1 MKTEEIA
8 LSRVSE
14 NEANPREIS
23 QANFQKLV
31 QSIIVFPRMLTLRPI
46 VIDETFHAL
55 GGNMRLKALQHIV
68 TMDEAGIQVKLDAE
82 QRLSDDEQSA
92 LMEYWQGWQQQP
104 TVTVVSASDLTEAQK
119 QEFMIKD
126 NLSFGNWDFK
136 FSIITSDAEK
146 ARVIERGVES
156 PQARLEAIER
166 IANAGAGGATLRLRP
181 FIIGVSTPT
190 YLDLIKEAF
199 NRGATALSTEF
210 FCLETRSPTLRELL
224 PTISKMAGFDI
235 LAFYKKYS
243 VQSGYLRLNRKVKE
257 PFFRN
262 MKELC
267 DQMGMRFYVSDAHF
281 KELCHNGS
289 CCGLPPTWNYSRG
302 QMCEALNICKRKGY
316 VRWSDIKLD
325 AENLL
330 RARLEKAMNL
340 GTREKYSKY
349 YTMSAADYMNWCWN
363 NPQAAHS
370 PYKMFEGAMVPA
382 DERDSE
388 GNIVYKY
395 NGAKF

>member
-46 VIDETFHAL
+46 VVDETFHAL

-68 TMDEAGIQVKLDAE
+68 TMDEASIQV
-82 QRLSDDEQSA
+82 
-92 LMEYWQGWQQQP
+92 
-104 TVTVVSASDLTEAQK
+104 
-119 QEFMIKD
+119 
-126 NLSFGNWDFK
+126 
-136 FSIITSDAEK
+136 
-146 ARVIERGVES
+146 
-156 PQARLEAIER
+156 
-166 IANAGAGGATLRLRP
+166 
-181 FIIGVSTPT
+181 
-190 YLDLIKEAF
+190 
-199 NRGATALSTEF
+199 
-210 FCLETRSPTLRELL
+210 
-224 PTISKMAGFDI
+224 
-235 LAFYKKYS
+235 
-243 VQSGYLRLNRKVKE
+243 
-257 PFFRN
+257 
-262 MKELC
+262 
-267 DQMGMRFYVSDAHF
+267 
-281 KELCHNGS
+281 
-289 CCGLPPTWNYSRG
+289 
-302 QMCEALNICKRKGY
+302 
-316 VRWSDIKLD
+316 KLD

-349 YTMSAADYMNWCWN
+349 YTMSAADYMKWCWN

-370 PYKMFEGAMVPA
+370 PYKMFEGAMLPA
-382 DERDSE
+382 DERDRE

>member
-46 VIDETFHAL
+46 VVDETFHAL

-68 TMDEAGIQVKLDAE
+68 TMDEASIQV
-82 QRLSDDEQSA
+82 
-92 LMEYWQGWQQQP
+92 
-104 TVTVVSASDLTEAQK
+104 
-119 QEFMIKD
+119 
-126 NLSFGNWDFK
+126 
-136 FSIITSDAEK
+136 
-146 ARVIERGVES
+146 
-156 PQARLEAIER
+156 
-166 IANAGAGGATLRLRP
+166 
-181 FIIGVSTPT
+181 
-190 YLDLIKEAF
+190 
-199 NRGATALSTEF
+199 
-210 FCLETRSPTLRELL
+210 
-224 PTISKMAGFDI
+224 
-235 LAFYKKYS
+235 
-243 VQSGYLRLNRKVKE
+243 
-257 PFFRN
+257 
-262 MKELC
+262 
-267 DQMGMRFYVSDAHF
+267 
-281 KELCHNGS
+281 
-289 CCGLPPTWNYSRG
+289 
-302 QMCEALNICKRKGY
+302 
-316 VRWSDIKLD
+316 KLD

-349 YTMSAADYMNWCWN
+349 YTMSAADYMKWCWN

>member
-46 VIDETFHAL
+46 VVDETFHAL

-68 TMDEAGIQVKLDAE
+68 TMDEASIQV
-82 QRLSDDEQSA
+82 
-92 LMEYWQGWQQQP
+92 
-104 TVTVVSASDLTEAQK
+104 
-119 QEFMIKD
+119 
-126 NLSFGNWDFK
+126 
-136 FSIITSDAEK
+136 
-146 ARVIERGVES
+146 
-156 PQARLEAIER
+156 
-166 IANAGAGGATLRLRP
+166 
-181 FIIGVSTPT
+181 
-190 YLDLIKEAF
+190 
-199 NRGATALSTEF
+199 
-210 FCLETRSPTLRELL
+210 
-224 PTISKMAGFDI
+224 
-235 LAFYKKYS
+235 
-243 VQSGYLRLNRKVKE
+243 
-257 PFFRN
+257 
-262 MKELC
+262 
-267 DQMGMRFYVSDAHF
+267 
-281 KELCHNGS
+281 
-289 CCGLPPTWNYSRG
+289 
-302 QMCEALNICKRKGY
+302 
-316 VRWSDIKLD
+316 KLD

-349 YTMSAADYMNWCWN
+349 YTMSAADYMKWCRN

-370 PYKMFEGAMVPA
+370 PYKMFEGAMLPA

>member
-46 VIDETFHAL
+46 VVDETFHAL

-68 TMDEAGIQVKLDAE
+68 TMDEASIQV
-82 QRLSDDEQSA
+82 
-92 LMEYWQGWQQQP
+92 
-104 TVTVVSASDLTEAQK
+104 
-119 QEFMIKD
+119 
-126 NLSFGNWDFK
+126 
-136 FSIITSDAEK
+136 
-146 ARVIERGVES
+146 
-156 PQARLEAIER
+156 
-166 IANAGAGGATLRLRP
+166 
-181 FIIGVSTPT
+181 
-190 YLDLIKEAF
+190 
-199 NRGATALSTEF
+199 
-210 FCLETRSPTLRELL
+210 
-224 PTISKMAGFDI
+224 
-235 LAFYKKYS
+235 
-243 VQSGYLRLNRKVKE
+243 
-257 PFFRN
+257 
-262 MKELC
+262 
-267 DQMGMRFYVSDAHF
+267 
-281 KELCHNGS
+281 
-289 CCGLPPTWNYSRG
+289 
-302 QMCEALNICKRKGY
+302 
-316 VRWSDIKLD
+316 KLD

-330 RARLEKAMNL
+330 RARLENAMNL

-349 YTMSAADYMNWCWN
+349 YTMSAADYMKWCWN

-370 PYKMFEGAMVPA
+370 PYKMFEGAMIPA

>member
-14 NEANPREIS
+14 NESNPREIS

-46 VIDETFHAL
+46 VVDETFHAL

-68 TMDEAGIQVKLDAE
+68 TMDEASIQV
-82 QRLSDDEQSA
+82 
-92 LMEYWQGWQQQP
+92 
-104 TVTVVSASDLTEAQK
+104 
-119 QEFMIKD
+119 
-126 NLSFGNWDFK
+126 
-136 FSIITSDAEK
+136 
-146 ARVIERGVES
+146 
-156 PQARLEAIER
+156 
-166 IANAGAGGATLRLRP
+166 
-181 FIIGVSTPT
+181 
-190 YLDLIKEAF
+190 
-199 NRGATALSTEF
+199 
-210 FCLETRSPTLRELL
+210 
-224 PTISKMAGFDI
+224 
-235 LAFYKKYS
+235 
-243 VQSGYLRLNRKVKE
+243 
-257 PFFRN
+257 
-262 MKELC
+262 
-267 DQMGMRFYVSDAHF
+267 
-281 KELCHNGS
+281 
-289 CCGLPPTWNYSRG
+289 
-302 QMCEALNICKRKGY
+302 
-316 VRWSDIKLD
+316 KLD

-349 YTMSAADYMNWCWN
+349 YTMSAADYMKWCWN

>member
-126 NLSFGNWDFK
+126 NLSFGNWDFNDLANRWDSAQLQNWGMPVWNPAPVETSSTRDGVAFAGRYDVK
-136 FSIITSDAEK
+136 YGGVDNLNGTTILRDIVKKALESTDCIICEGMRLKCWGPNLTHAMFNADRQIVIFLYAPLEEIQKRLAERSNK
-146 ARVIERGVES
+146 TLSKDIIRGQRES
-156 PQARLEAIER
+156 AHSAKKWQTAGCDVVAIDTTEQTADQ
-166 IANAGAGGATLRLRP
+166 IAD
-181 FIIGVSTPT
+181 FIINKINS
-190 YLDLIKEAF
+190 
-199 NRGATALSTEF
+199 
-210 FCLETRSPTLRELL
+210 
-224 PTISKMAGFDI
+224 
-235 LAFYKKYS
+235 
-243 VQSGYLRLNRKVKE
+243 
-257 PFFRN
+257 
-262 MKELC
+262 
-267 DQMGMRFYVSDAHF
+267 
-281 KELCHNGS
+281 
-289 CCGLPPTWNYSRG
+289 
-302 QMCEALNICKRKGY
+302 
-316 VRWSDIKLD
+316 
-325 AENLL
+325 
-330 RARLEKAMNL
+330 
-340 GTREKYSKY
+340 
-349 YTMSAADYMNWCWN
+349 
-363 NPQAAHS
+363 
-370 PYKMFEGAMVPA
+370 
-382 DERDSE
+382 
-388 GNIVYKY
+388 
-395 NGAKF
+395 

>member
-46 VIDETFHAL
+46 VVDETFHAL

-68 TMDEAGIQVKLDAE
+68 TMDEASIQV
-82 QRLSDDEQSA
+82 
-92 LMEYWQGWQQQP
+92 
-104 TVTVVSASDLTEAQK
+104 
-119 QEFMIKD
+119 
-126 NLSFGNWDFK
+126 
-136 FSIITSDAEK
+136 
-146 ARVIERGVES
+146 
-156 PQARLEAIER
+156 
-166 IANAGAGGATLRLRP
+166 
-181 FIIGVSTPT
+181 
-190 YLDLIKEAF
+190 
-199 NRGATALSTEF
+199 
-210 FCLETRSPTLRELL
+210 
-224 PTISKMAGFDI
+224 
-235 LAFYKKYS
+235 
-243 VQSGYLRLNRKVKE
+243 
-257 PFFRN
+257 
-262 MKELC
+262 
-267 DQMGMRFYVSDAHF
+267 
-281 KELCHNGS
+281 
-289 CCGLPPTWNYSRG
+289 
-302 QMCEALNICKRKGY
+302 
-316 VRWSDIKLD
+316 KLD

-349 YTMSAADYMNWCWN
+349 YTMSAADYMKWCWN

-370 PYKMFEGAMVPA
+370 PYKMFEGAMLPA

>member
-68 TMDEAGIQVKLDAE
+68 TMDEASIQVKLDAE
-82 QRLSDDEQSA
+82 I
-92 LMEYWQGWQQQP
+92 
-104 TVTVVSASDLTEAQK
+104 
-119 QEFMIKD
+119 F
-126 NLSFGNWDFK
+126 
-136 FSIITSDAEK
+136 
-146 ARVIERGVES
+146 
-156 PQARLEAIER
+156 
-166 IANAGAGGATLRLRP
+166 LR
-181 FIIGVSTPT
+181 
-190 YLDLIKEAF
+190 A
-199 NRGATALSTEF
+199 
-210 FCLETRSPTLRELL
+210 
-224 PTISKMAGFDI
+224 
-235 LAFYKKYS
+235 
-243 VQSGYLRLNRKVKE
+243 
-257 PFFRN
+257 
-262 MKELC
+262 
-267 DQMGMRFYVSDAHF
+267 
-281 KELCHNGS
+281 
-289 CCGLPPTWNYSRG
+289 
-302 QMCEALNICKRKGY
+302 
-316 VRWSDIKLD
+316 KLD
-325 AENLL
+325 
-330 RARLEKAMNL
+330 KVMNM
-340 GTREKYSKY
+340 GTREKSSKY
-349 YTMSAADYMNWCWN
+349 YTMSAADYMKWCWN